1 MSILRKLNLASRK
14 VGKVLHLIDKTNYDK
29 LRRLDALISK
39 INQVRNNNNRSFIK
53 AIEVITEKAG
63 GIKEFKK
70 QEMSKLDNFE
80 WVFYLTDNQ
89 WDSLCYQW
97 EESKRILFLNR
108 EKSLTDDQL
117 TTMFNDMQGP
127 FNSKIKC
134 FLEMY
139 KEEKVVSDYSKLDDC
154 FKGVP
159 TSKKM
164 QRTLPQEETKLTS
177 EKDIWA
183 ILQALKEDF
192 REIGLIMKKQMLVFA
207 KTHLEAIKGGANLE
221 SFKNIENVESLL
233 PIAERARKQQ
243 IILNRSGWLTPLKDI
258 YNAYKVIGLIDKET
272 RFRGAFDE
280 GFSGKANRAKLLKYT
295 QEMVTGILSA
305 VTTTLMTVASFGA
318 TLILCILQWIKVFDI
333 LSSFAT
339 LIYSFIKAKKQNPN
353 VDLTKLDFRRL
364 SQRTKTGALAMNLIS
379 STSGTM
385 SGGMHIGGMA
395 ETGAHIVAA
404 GKVTYKLGKAAWS
417 GKSVVKNIKNRKDD
431 VHNLSD
437 DATTEDLLKAKANL
451 AKRLKNVEEIDFTF
465 NDPLKN
471 NQELKR
477 KVENSKSKLR
487 KFMDSMVVWA
497 KKAFSYL
504 VKILT
509 KLIKFVLGVLIL
521 FVNIVGLL
529 IAGIVLLFK
538 KFCEIVGS
546 SIKGFLNKAS
556 DDIRE
561 GLNYLK
567 LQLRRE
573 IIDIDKRMKN
583 MTMQP
588 QGV

>member
-1 MSILRKLNLASRK
+1 MSIVRKLNLAGRK
-14 VGKVLHLIDKTNYDK
+14 IGKVLHLIDASNYEK
-29 LRRLDALISK
+29 LRRLDGLINK
-39 INQVRNNNNRSFIK
+39 INSVRNNNNRSFLK

-80 WVFYLTDNQ
+80 WVFYLTDKQ
-89 WDSLCYQW
+89 WDSFSFQW
-97 EESKRILFLNR
+97 EQTKQLLFLNR
-108 EKSLTDDQL
+108 DKSITEDELAK
-117 TTMFNDMQGP
+117 MFNEIQGP

-139 KEEKVVSDYSKLDDC
+139 KEEKVVSDYGKLDDC
-154 FKGVP
+154 FTGAP
-159 TSKKM
+159 TSKSM
-164 QRTLPQEETKLTS
+164 HRTLPKEDTKKS
-177 EKDIWA
+177 NEKDIWI

-192 REIGLIMKKQMLVFA
+192 REIGLIMKKQMLIFA
-207 KTHLEAIKGGANLE
+207 KTHLETIKGGANLE
-221 SFKNIENVESLL
+221 SFKNIENVESLM
-233 PIAERARKQQ
+233 PIAERARQQQ
-243 IILNRSGWLTPLKDI
+243 IIINRSGWMTPLKDI

-272 RFRGAFDE
+272 RYRGAFDE

-295 QEMVTGILSA
+295 QEMVTGIIAA
-305 VTTTLMTVASFGA
+305 VTTTVTTVASFGA
-318 TLILCILQWIKVFDI
+318 TLILCILQWVKVFDV

-364 SQRTKTGALAMNLIS
+364 SQRTKTGAIAMNLIS
-379 STSGTM
+379 TTSGGL
-385 SGGMHIGGMA
+385 SGGLHVEGMI
-395 ETGAHIVAA
+395 ETGANALAIGKA
-404 GKVTYKLGKAAWS
+404 GYKAGSAAWS
-417 GKSVVKNIKNRKDD
+417 GKSAVKNIKNFKDD
-431 VHNLSD
+431 MHDLSD
-437 DATTEDLLKAKANL
+437 KATDKDLLKAKANL

-471 NQELKR
+471 NQELTR

-487 KFMDSMVVWA
+487 KFMDTMVKWA

-529 IAGIVLLFK
+529 ITGIVLLFK

-546 SIKGFLNKAS
+546 SIKGFVSKAS
-556 DDIRE
+556 NDIRE
-561 GLNYLK
+561 GIAYP
-567 LQLRRE
+567 E
-573 IIDIDKRMKN
+573 TTIA
-583 MTMQP
+583 
-588 QGV
+588 